1 MKTPQ
6 DHSNT
11 HPRPPKTPKK
21 WNVGCACG
29 YPPHPSKSP
38 PRPPKGIPHPHSS
51 SSFLYSF
58 LYSFLFILFIPLHSS
73 SLLFTPLH
81 SSSFFFPPLSSV
93 LPFPFD
99 CFAFSF
105 GQAGRQGLIVG
116 HSLLYHTAI
125 LQQDELASG
134 RHFCLARQW
143 RWFRQN
149 ALAHACR
156 QVAPFSLIPRHPK
169 SSRHPRRSLFTST
182 TTVNTRGTAT
192 NSG

>member
-1 MKTPQ
+1 MWVSTSPLKE
-6 DHSNT
+6 
-11 HPRPPKTPKK
+11 PPKTPK
-21 WNVGCACG
+21 
-29 YPPHPSKSP
+29 HPSSP
-38 PRPPKGIPHPHSS
+38 
-51 SSFLYSF
+51 FL
-58 LYSFLFILFIPLHSS
+58 SFLFIPIFIPFRSLHSS
-73 SLLFTPLH
+73 SFLFTPLH

-182 TTVNTRGTAT
+182 TTVNIRGSAT